1 MRRCDHAVSRALQPS
16 CREPPLPVTARTCTP
31 RKLPPRHRPATALP
45 MRTCYPSNIGGNGMR
60 APPPASENSVAAENT
75 TSAAEASASPL
86 VLRKAKIPVA
96 SLQRAPV
103 GSYWTAF
110 LGCRR
115 VHWRAGRRKVLLLG
129 IEKFRPFR
137 WVHQAKQPI
146 RLLPCIVVTLLKNSS
161 GVLCMNSRTGFGSKP
176 RMAREGG

>member
-1 MRRCDHAVSRALQPS
+1 MLSRRELCADVI
-16 CREPPLPVTARTCTP
+16 TP
-31 RKLPPRHRPATALP
+31 RVVRCSPPVESLPSLSLHAPAHLVSSLPATALP
-45 MRTCYPSNIGGNGMR
+45 PPYRCGHAIHQISEVVGCGT
-60 APPPASENSVAAENT
+60 PPPASENSVAAENAS
-75 TSAAEASASPL
+75 SAAEASASPL
-86 VLRKAKIPVA
+86 LLRKGKIPVA

-137 WVHQAKQPI
+137 WAHQAKQSV
-146 RLLPCIVVTLLKNSS
+146 RLCHLS
-161 GVLCMNSRTGFGSKP
+161 
-176 RMAREGG
+176 